1 MNAKPPETTA
11 IPARRNIELK
21 ARCPDLDAARDA
33 ARRLG
38 AEWGGT
44 LEQRDTYF
52 VVPHGRLKLRQTAG
66 RGAELVAYAR
76 ANSTDV
82 RGSDYRLVPVP
93 DPSAL
98 LAALEMSLG
107 IRGDVVKTRELW
119 LWRRVRIHL
128 DRVEGL
134 GTFLEFEAVL
144 EPAEPDQ
151 AGHDKIATL
160 REVLGVRDADLLA
173 TSYSDLLNL

>member
-1 MNAKPPETTA
+1 MNTPD
-11 IPARRNIELK
+11 PAPKRNIELK
-21 ARCPDLDAARDA
+21 ARCPDLESAREA

-38 AEWGGT
+38 AEFAGV

-76 ANSTDV
+76 ANSAAV
-82 RGSDYRLVPVP
+82 RGSDYRLVPIP
-93 DPSAL
+93 DPAAL
-98 LAALEMSLG
+98 LAALESSLG
-107 IRGDVVKTRELW
+107 IRGDVVKTREVW
-119 LWRRVRIHL
+119 MWQRVRIHL
-128 DRVEGL
+128 DRVARL

-144 EPAEPDQ
+144 DPSEPDD
-151 AGHDKIATL
+151 AGHRKIAAL
-160 REVLGVRDADLLA
+160 REALHVRDGDLIG

>member
-1 MNAKPPETTA
+1 LNTPDIAPK
-11 IPARRNIELK
+11 RNIELK
-21 ARCPDLDAARDA
+21 ARCPDLPASREA

-38 AEWGGT
+38 AELAGT

-52 VVPHGRLKLRQTAG
+52 VVPNGRLKLRQTAG

-76 ANSTDV
+76 ENSAAV

-93 DPSAL
+93 DPAAL
-98 LAALEMSLG
+98 LAALEVSLG
-107 IRGDVVKTRELW
+107 IRGDVVKSRELW
-119 LWRRVRIHL
+119 MWQRVRIHL
-128 DRVEGL
+128 DRVQGL

-144 EPAEPDQ
+144 EFGEPDE
-151 AGHDKIATL
+151 AGHRKIATL
-160 REVLGVRDADLLA
+160 REALGVGDGDLIG

>member
-1 MNAKPPETTA
+1 LNTAETPPK
-11 IPARRNIELK
+11 RNIELK

-38 AEWGGT
+38 AEFAGV

-52 VVPHGRLKLRQTAG
+52 VVPHGRLKLRQSAG

-76 ANSTDV
+76 ENSAAV
-82 RGSDYRLVPVP
+82 RGSDYRLVSVP
-93 DPSAL
+93 DPAAL
-98 LAALEMSLG
+98 LAALEVSLG

-119 LWRRVRIHL
+119 LWQRVRIHL
-128 DRVEGL
+128 DRVERL

-144 EPAEPDQ
+144 DPGEPDD
-151 AGHDKIATL
+151 AGHRKIATL
-160 REVLGVRDADLLA
+160 REALHVRGGDLIG

>member
-1 MNAKPPETTA
+1 LNTADTPAK
-11 IPARRNIELK
+11 RNIELK
-21 ARCPDLDAARDA
+21 ARCPDLGAAREA

-38 AEWGGT
+38 AEFAGV

-52 VVPHGRLKLRQTAG
+52 VVPRGRLKLRQTAG

-76 ANSTDV
+76 ENSAAV
-82 RGSDYRLVPVP
+82 RGSDYRLVSVP
-93 DPSAL
+93 DPAAL
-98 LAALEMSLG
+98 LGALEASLG

-119 LWRRVRIHL
+119 MWQRVRIHL

-144 EPAEPDQ
+144 EPGEPDE
-151 AGHDKIATL
+151 AGHRKIATL
-160 REVLGVRDADLLA
+160 REALHVDDGDLIGR
-173 TSYSDLLNL
+173 SYSDLLNL

>member
-1 MNAKPPETTA
+1 MPIVDAPK
-11 IPARRNIELK
+11 RNIELK
-21 ARCPDLDAARDA
+21 ARCPDLDAAREA

-38 AEWGGT
+38 AQFAAT

-52 VVPHGRLKLRQTAG
+52 VVPRGRLKLRQTIG

-76 ANSTDV
+76 ENSTEV
-82 RGSDYRLVPVP
+82 RGSDYRLVAAP
-93 DPSAL
+93 DPAGL
-98 LAALEMSLG
+98 IAALESTLG

-119 LWRRVRIHL
+119 MWRRVRIHL
-128 DRVEGL
+128 DRVERL

-144 EPAEPDQ
+144 EPGEPDE
-151 AGHDKIATL
+151 AGHAKIVEL
-160 REVLGVRDADLLA
+160 RRALNVRDADLIG